1 MLSTTDRNDVQVR
14 KRRPLSPS
22 SPFERNQNREVRKK
36 SIYGIDT
43 ARSSVRPLFCCVVVS
58 LVVEP
63 APLSEPARV
72 SQVTLTL

>member
-1 MLSTTDRNDVQVR
+1 MLSTTDRNDVHVR

-22 SPFERNQNREVRKK
+22 SPFERNQNRVRKK